1 MSDYQTPHK
10 DGEVEKSLDEEED
23 LNDRENAEEFY
34 ILMKEKGHSFKTC
47 EGKLLWYD
55 PTNGVYDEESDKLKL
70 KLVNLFATSP
80 VVASKYRGSNSK
92 KSALYRE
99 FKSLVPQEN
108 NFYEKAQVNTKGFLA
123 FNNCIWDFKHRVALS
138 FDPKFYF
145 TFKANVA
152 YKEHDPAFEMEVLK
166 VVCGGIFGEGEKCE
180 FFMKV
185 LARALAGEV
194 QDKRFIVLLGE
205 TNSGKGTLTQL
216 LGDCFGLG
224 TFVGN
229 YTAKELQGESA
240 TLSWLMLNKNCRII
254 LANEINAEKPILVNN
269 IKVCA
274 NGGEPITGKMLY
286 KNQAHFIPQG
296 TMFLFCNEMPEI
308 KGNDDGDA
316 VKNRMVYVETEYK
329 YLKPQEYEKEKANPK
344 VRLAVPNLKDDYLK
358 RQEVQEA
365 FARFFCKAY
374 VPEAPPLPECC
385 IKKALEYK
393 PTKSLKKIL
402 ENITEEYGDATS
414 AELSFASTDAETVSP
429 MRRKSDVVEIETLKT
444 ENNQLKQ
451 ELAYIQE
458 EFQNEINN
466 KPVND
471 TRNNTPKAF
480 TPNKMLLALDASVAI
495 EENKKLIAEIAALKE
510 ASRAYV
516 PEESPSEL
524 QKLRDEN
531 TALKQTLER
540 QNLSSIEYVEE
551 EEDEDPLLVPEV
563 SYSEVSYSGEDFME
577 SKRHTTKRRRRANQK
592 YLARKMFQQS
602 CFREYASFIAR
613 SS

>member
-1 MSDYQTPHK
+1 MSDYQTPQK
-10 DGEVEKSLDEEED
+10 DGEVDKSLDEEDD
-23 LNDRENAEEFY
+23 LNDRENAEKFLD
-34 ILMKEKGHSFKTC
+34 LMKEKGHSFKTC
-47 EGKLLWYD
+47 KGKLLWYD
-55 PTNGVYDEESDKLKL
+55 PTNGVYDEESDELKL

-92 KSALYRE
+92 KSALYKE
-99 FKSLVPQEN
+99 FKSVVPPET

-123 FNNCIWDFKHRVALS
+123 FNNCIWDFKRRVSLS

-152 YKEHDPAFEMEVLK
+152 YKEHDPAFEMEVLQS
-166 VVCGGIFGEGEKCE
+166 VCGGIFGEGEKCE
-180 FFMKV
+180 FIMKV

-254 LANEINAEKPILVNN
+254 LANEINAEKPILLNN

-344 VRLAVPNLKDDYLK
+344 VRLAVPNIKDDYLK

-393 PTKSLKKIL
+393 PTKSLKKRL
-402 ENITEEYGDATS
+402 ENIIDFTGDENDYVVVSDLTEHFKSLGSESSKKVGDALTKMGIKKDLKRLNGKPRLIRLGIKQLIKIKKYTVVFTS
-414 AELSFASTDAETVSP
+414 LFVTH
-429 MRRKSDVVEIETLKT
+429 
-444 ENNQLKQ
+444 
-451 ELAYIQE
+451 Y
-458 EFQNEINN
+458 
-466 KPVND
+466 
-471 TRNNTPKAF
+471 
-480 TPNKMLLALDASVAI
+480 
-495 EENKKLIAEIAALKE
+495 
-510 ASRAYV
+510 
-516 PEESPSEL
+516 
-524 QKLRDEN
+524 
-531 TALKQTLER
+531 
-540 QNLSSIEYVEE
+540 
-551 EEDEDPLLVPEV
+551 
-563 SYSEVSYSGEDFME
+563 
-577 SKRHTTKRRRRANQK
+577 
-592 YLARKMFQQS
+592 
-602 CFREYASFIAR
+602 
-613 SS
+613 